1 MSKRIFVTDNIGKMH
16 RAADGGVTFGPANVV
31 TDQLLPNNPK
41 GNNLPSNPVL
51 QPPAEPSE
59 KLIGRAAFLQKQA
72 NAWQE
77 KLVEQHRTDMAAV
90 MPEVADPGYE
100 REMDKNGLYG
110 DPNNAV
116 NGAQAFHARS
126 AEAWKGKK

>member
-16 RAADGGVTFGPANVV
+16 RAADGGVTFGPARVV
-31 TDQLLPNNPK
+31 ADQLLPNNPQ
-41 GNNLPSNPVL
+41 GNNLPNNPVI

-59 KLIGRAAFLQKQA
+59 KLVGRAAFIQRQA

-100 REMDKNGLYG
+100 REMDANGIWG
-110 DPNNAV
+110 DPNV
-116 NGAQAFHARS
+116 GAQAFHRQS
-126 AEAWKGKK
+126 AEAWKGKLK

>member
-1 MSKRIFVTDNIGKMH
+1 MGKTIYVTDRMTRTGQSA
-16 RAADGGVTFGPANVV
+16 RAPADTVV
-31 TDQLLPNNPK
+31 TDQLLPNNPQ
-41 GNNLPSNPVL
+41 GNNLPNNPVI

-59 KLIGRAAFLQKQA
+59 KLVGRAAFLQRQA

-90 MPEVADPGYE
+90 MPELADEPAYE
-100 REMDKNGLYG
+100 RKMDENGIWG
-110 DPNNAV
+110 DPNNAA

>member
-1 MSKRIFVTDNIGKMH
+1 MGKTIYVTDRMTRTGQSA
-16 RAADGGVTFGPANVV
+16 RAPADTVV
-31 TDQLLPNNPK
+31 ADQQLPNNPQ
-41 GNNLPSNPVL
+41 GNNLPNNPTI

-59 KLIGRAAFLQKQA
+59 KQVGRAAFIQRQA

-77 KLVEQHRTDMAAV
+77 KLVEQHRTDMAAI
-90 MPEVADPGYE
+90 MPEFADEPAYE
-100 REMDKNGLYG
+100 RKMDENGIWG